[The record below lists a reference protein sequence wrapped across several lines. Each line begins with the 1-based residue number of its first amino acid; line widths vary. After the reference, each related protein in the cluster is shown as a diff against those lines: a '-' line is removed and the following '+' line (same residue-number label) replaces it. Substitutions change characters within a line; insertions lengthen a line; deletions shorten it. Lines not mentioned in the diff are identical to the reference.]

1 MLQIFV
7 ATIDA
12 VRANI
17 LDRRAGNN
25 FMDISVVEHKQDR
38 KKEEVFTACFYYNF
52 TFSDIEIGAE
62 DDMITKISQF
72 YKIYYSFI
80 SQRNIVNVHIFKN
93 KWVYDIDKIRT

>member
-1 MLQIFV
+1 
-7 ATIDA
+7 
-12 VRANI
+12 
-17 LDRRAGNN
+17 
-25 FMDISVVEHKQDR
+25 MDISVVEHKQDR
-38 KKEEVFTACFYYNF
+38 KKEEVFTAFFYYNF